1 MGTSRSPPYGFLP
14 MKAEEDVTQRG
25 RYDWWRRAIVMGRS
39 CLTRHIVY
47 KNGTF
52 YGRLHRNGKGAES
65 LYMHTLYELRK
76 AALALECMNVLWHYQ
91 RMTANE
97 TDVCSVSVFFFFFY
111 NNQSSDGNQTWI
123 RNILNIWAIFFITL
137 CHFST
142 RLTIWKVQQQSKYL
156 FE

>member
-52 YGRLHRNGKGAES
+52 YGRLHHCACTES
-65 LYMHTLYELRK
+65 LCMHTLYELRK
-76 AALALECMNVLWHYQ
+76 AALALECMNVL
-91 RMTANE
+91 
-97 TDVCSVSVFFFFFY
+97 
-111 NNQSSDGNQTWI
+111 
-123 RNILNIWAIFFITL
+123 
-137 CHFST
+137 
-142 RLTIWKVQQQSKYL
+142 
-156 FE
+156 

>member
-1 MGTSRSPPYGFLP
+1 

-25 RYDWWRRAIVMGRS
+25 RYDWWWRAIVMGRS
-39 CLTRHIVY
+39 CLMRHIVY

-97 TDVCSVSVFFFFFY
+97 TDVCSVSVFFFFFIITNPLMEIKLGLETFETSELFFSLNSVIFPHDWQFEKSN
-111 NNQSSDGNQTWI
+111 NNQSTYLNKSKCKERKKQTK
-123 RNILNIWAIFFITL
+123 T
-137 CHFST
+137 
-142 RLTIWKVQQQSKYL
+142 
-156 FE
+156 

>member
-1 MGTSRSPPYGFLP
+1 

-76 AALALECMNVLWHYQ
+76 AILFWIWDGLEKWLIRGSIDKTYRTQDEVHVNKVCVNVNL
-91 RMTANE
+91 
-97 TDVCSVSVFFFFFY
+97 DFIFCSM
-111 NNQSSDGNQTWI
+111 
-123 RNILNIWAIFFITL
+123 
-137 CHFST
+137 
-142 RLTIWKVQQQSKYL
+142 
-156 FE
+156 

>member
-1 MGTSRSPPYGFLP
+1 

-97 TDVCSVSVFFFFFY
+97 TDVCSVSVFFYFFIITNPLMEIKLGLETFETSELFFSLNSVIFPHDWQFEKSN
-111 NNQSSDGNQTWI
+111 NNQSTYLNKSKCKERKKQTK
-123 RNILNIWAIFFITL
+123 T
-137 CHFST
+137 
-142 RLTIWKVQQQSKYL
+142 
-156 FE
+156 

>member
-1 MGTSRSPPYGFLP
+1 

-97 TDVCSVSVFFFFFY
+97 TDVCSVSVFFFFFIITNPLMEIKLGLETFETSELFFSLNSVIFPHDWQFEKSN
-111 NNQSSDGNQTWI
+111 NNQSTYLNKSKRKERKKQTK
-123 RNILNIWAIFFITL
+123 T
-137 CHFST
+137 
-142 RLTIWKVQQQSKYL
+142 
-156 FE
+156 

>member
-1 MGTSRSPPYGFLP
+1 

-97 TDVCSVSVFFFFFY
+97 TDVCSVSVFFFFFIITNPLMEIKLGLETFETSELFFSLNSVIFPHDWQFEKSN
-111 NNQSSDGNQTWI
+111 NNQSTYLNKSKCKERKKQTK
-123 RNILNIWAIFFITL
+123 T
-137 CHFST
+137 
-142 RLTIWKVQQQSKYL
+142 
-156 FE
+156 

>member
-1 MGTSRSPPYGFLP
+1 

-25 RYDWWRRAIVMGRS
+25 RYDWWWRAIVMGRS

-97 TDVCSVSVFFFFFY
+97 TDVCSVSVFFFFFIITNPLMEIKLGLETFETSELFFSLNSVIFPHDWQFEKSN
-111 NNQSSDGNQTWI
+111 NNQSTYLNKSKCKERKKQTK
-123 RNILNIWAIFFITL
+123 T
-137 CHFST
+137 
-142 RLTIWKVQQQSKYL
+142 
-156 FE
+156 